1 MVEYIRSAVVALV
14 SCLITL
20 FSPIED
26 IMLGMVVLLAV
37 NGLFGLLAD
46 IINGVGWKTKK
57 AIGFL
62 YQTAVYF
69 VLVMS
74 LFVVGKFIHKHDEA
88 VTCVSMISVI
98 TTWVFGINI
107 FRNGRE
113 CCPKNSS
120 MYKLFDILHYIVSVQ
135 IIEKIPYIE
144 NYIRE
149 KQKDKE
155 KENENNQ

>member
-1 MVEYIRSAVVALV
+1 MVEYIRSAVIALV

-46 IINGVGWKTKK
+46 IFNGVGWKTKK

-62 YQTAVYF
+62 YQTAVFF

-74 LFVVGKFIHKHDEA
+74 LFVVGKLIHKHEEA
-88 VTCVSMISVI
+88 ITCVSVISVI

-107 FRNGRE
+107 LRNGRE
-113 CCPKNSS
+113 CCPKGSQ

-144 NYIRE
+144 NYIIE
-149 KQKDKE
+149 KQK
-155 KENENNQ
+155 ENEKNK